1 MVEVLG
7 DDFTYCDPNDAESV
21 AKAILNPNRNKK
33 LPRNYSWEKTA
44 KETLEV
50 YQHV

>member
-1 MVEVLG
+1 LG
-7 DDFTYCDPNDAESV
+7 DDFSYCDPNDAKSM
-21 AKAILNPNRNKK
+21 AKAMLNPNRNKK
-33 LPRNYSWEKTA
+33 LPRDYSWEKTA